1 MTVQRLYRSIN
12 NATRESKKK
21 MTLTN
26 SWVRRKIKV
35 KEERIRKERSLI
47 LFVKSI
53 SNNKRRKMISSQS
66 LSRKGKVAKVAK
78 VAASVLERIRAR
90 EQAKKKDEHDHTL
103 IEDLINKNCN

>member
-26 SWVRRKIKV
+26 SWARRKIKV

-53 SNNKRRKMISSQS
+53 SNNKRRKMISKQS
-66 LSRKGKVAKVAK
+66 LSRKGKVAK